1 MGAGAVHAACV
12 RGCGRCVSAR
22 GDAPPP
28 PPPPTHSHTTPTP
41 CSYPSQLAP
50 HLYLGDWSHAEAV
63 DRLDE
68 LGVKRVVTIQTNN
81 MDGILTKETR
91 ENGKLTRQVILDGKV
106 VEETIVDEEKV
117 VQDEQAAT
125 DGLVSEGETVTEDE
139 SVKEEETKDASVK
152 LEETKDASVKL
163 EETKDVG
170 DEGPNQEVKDEL

>member
-1 MGAGAVHAACV
+1 MPELFAFLLP
-12 RGCGRCVSAR
+12 S
-22 GDAPPP
+22 
-28 PPPPTHSHTTPTP
+28 PTLSL
-41 CSYPSQLAP
+41 SQIASFKEQL
-50 HLYLGDWSHAEAV
+50 LESGM
-63 DRLDE
+63 
-68 LGVKRVVTIQTNN
+68 KRVVTIQTNN

-152 LEETKDASVKL
+152 LEETKD
-163 EETKDVG
+163 VG